1 MPPFKAQCWQLG
13 YCFRT
18 CKRASGGSG
27 LVIVAA
33 ARSRGFVLKLY
44 CENSWGWVCVVCAC
58 LLLTF
63 VMVSSVLAESWPAF
77 RVAAGRCKRLGESCA
92 PGTAFPPRLQG
103 MHPFLSDADRVGNI
117 TLNDLLTIHA
127 SSPSLFEVVE
137 LPRTRR
143 GGTGGNPEHSLAR
156 RRTRPILDSRRRSNM
171 RDRWDDRWVRHDK
184 VVRAASLAVG
194 RRLPNVA
201 SRARPAAA
209 VAARGVL
216 VWCTLFAFAVG
227 QCGRVIKIARQAVVA
242 LLRVPA
248 RL

>member
-1 MPPFKAQCWQLG
+1 MW
-13 YCFRT
+13 
-18 CKRASGGSG
+18 
-27 LVIVAA
+27 
-33 ARSRGFVLKLY
+33 
-44 CENSWGWVCVVCAC
+44 AC
-58 LLLTF
+58 LLLTC
-63 VMVSSVLAESWPAF
+63 VMASSVLAESWPAF

-92 PGTAFPPRLQG
+92 PGTAFPPHLQG
-103 MHPFLSDADRVGNI
+103 MHSLLSDADRVGNI

-127 SSPSLFEVVE
+127 SSPALFEVVE

-171 RDRWDDRWVRHDK
+171 RGRWDDKWVRHDK
-184 VVRAASLAVG
+184 VVRAASSSVR

-201 SRARPAAA
+201 SRPAAV